1 MIHTIPYFDAHCD
14 TIHRCHTAG
23 TLFRDPELRAFYD
36 IAGNLRRS
44 GGHIDLERAGGFA
57 RYAQFFALYQSPQL
71 VPKGSSM
78 PEQGILL
85 HQRFLRE
92 MEENR
97 ERILPCR
104 TGAEVD
110 EAVGQGKAAALLS
123 IEGAE
128 LLDCDI
134 RRLDTAYDWGV
145 RLLNPVWN
153 YANRLSGSNAQ
164 QPEQGLTAYGRDF
177 LRRME
182 ELSIY
187 VDVSHLSDAGFW
199 DVVRLSRRPVVASHS
214 NSRAVCPH
222 RRNLTDDMFRAIR
235 DSGETC
241 PTIEVLIPDF
251 RGSCE
256 ALRTV
261 MDAEPHIINHNVETP
276 PAHYSR
282 IRPQADYQQSLELLR
297 RVKEAGR
304 VSKSGLMVGLGERDA
319 EVLGVLADL
328 AAAGCDIVTIGQ
340 YMRPSQKHHPVER
353 YVHPGIF
360 ESYAQKGR
368 ELGIPFVFSAPLVRS
383 SYNAEQA
390 YASLLNR
397 QQHMPS
403 EAAEPRGSEQP

>member
-23 TLFRDPELRAFYD
+23 TPFRGPELRAFYD
-36 IAGNLRRS
+36 IAGDLRRS
-44 GGHIDLERAGGFA
+44 GGHIDLERAGGFS
-57 RYAQFFALYQSPQL
+57 RYAQFFALYQSPRL
-71 VPKGSSM
+71 VPEGSSM

-110 EAVGQGKAAALLS
+110 EAVRQGKAAALLS

-235 DSGETC
+235 DSGGVAGLNYYQHFVGDDPTMEGLVRHVEHFLELDGERSLCLGGDMDGCELLAPSVGTQIAVDTAYETRR
-241 PTIEVLIPDF
+241 ESL
-251 RGSCE
+251 
-256 ALRTV
+256 
-261 MDAEPHIINHNVETP
+261 
-276 PAHYSR
+276 
-282 IRPQADYQQSLELLR
+282 LELLA
-297 RVKEAGR
+297 VLDETGDLAKVDAIH
-304 VSKSGLMVGLGERDA
+304 LGEASYISMDYMDRFTVKMPYQADFSYKLR
-319 EVLGVLADL
+319 VLELAINSDKIQDNMT
-328 AAAGCDIVTIGQ
+328 GTFDMRQEDGQ
-340 YMRPSQKHHPVER
+340 V
-353 YVHPGIF
+353 IF
-360 ESYAQKGR
+360 DQDTRK
-368 ELGIPFVFSAPLVRS
+368 
-383 SYNAEQA
+383 
-390 YASLLNR
+390 
-397 QQHMPS
+397 
-403 EAAEPRGSEQP
+403 

>member
-71 VPKGSSM
+71 VPEGSSM
-78 PEQGILL
+78 PEQGVLL

-110 EAVGQGKAAALLS
+110 AAVGQGKAAALLS

-187 VDVSHLSDAGFW
+187 IDVSHLSDAGF
-199 DVVRLSRRPVVASHS
+199 
-214 NSRAVCPH
+214 
-222 RRNLTDDMFRAIR
+222 TDDMFRAIR
-235 DSGETC
+235 DSGGVAGLNYYQHFVGED
-241 PTIEVLIPDF
+241 PTIEGLVRHVEHFLELDGERSLCLGGDMDGCELLAGGM
-251 RGSCE
+251 RGLE
-256 ALRTV
+256 DVPLLWQAL
-261 MDAEPHIINHNVETP
+261 
-276 PAHYSR
+276 
-282 IRPQADYQQSLELLR
+282 ADRGYPQSLLEDLFWNNLR
-297 RVKEAGR
+297 R
-304 VSKSGLMVGLGERDA
+304 L
-319 EVLGVLADL
+319 
-328 AAAGCDIVTIGQ
+328 I
-340 YMRPSQKHHPVER
+340 
-353 YVHPGIF
+353 
-360 ESYAQKGR
+360 
-368 ELGIPFVFSAPLVRS
+368 
-383 SYNAEQA
+383 
-390 YASLLNR
+390 
-397 QQHMPS
+397 
-403 EAAEPRGSEQP
+403 

>member
-57 RYAQFFALYQSPQL
+57 RYAQFFALYQNPRL
-71 VPKGSSM
+71 VPEGSSM
-78 PEQGILL
+78 PEQGVLL

-177 LRRME
+177 LQRME

-235 DSGETC
+235 DSGGVAGLNYYQHFVGDD
-241 PTIEVLIPDF
+241 PTMEGLV
-251 RGSCE
+251 R
-256 ALRTV
+256 
-261 MDAEPHIINHNVETP
+261 HVE
-276 PAHYSR
+276 HF
-282 IRPQADYQQSLELLR
+282 LELD
-297 RVKEAGR
+297 
-304 VSKSGLMVGLGERDA
+304 GERSLC
-319 EVLGVLADL
+319 LGGDMDGCELLAGGMRGLEDVPLLWQALADHYAGEKL
-328 AAAGCDIVTIGQ
+328 VHVAPEGSADAGSKLYGNARAGDNGLTLVAAGNDERFTITALFDNLGKGASGAAVQ
-340 YMRPSQKHHPVER
+340 NMNIML
-353 YVHPGIF
+353 GF
-360 ESYAQKGR
+360 EETAG
-368 ELGIPFVFSAPLVRS
+368 
-383 SYNAEQA
+383 
-390 YASLLNR
+390 LL
-397 QQHMPS
+397 
-403 EAAEPRGSEQP
+403 

>member
-36 IAGNLRRS
+36 TAGNLRRS

-71 VPKGSSM
+71 VPEGSSM

-110 EAVGQGKAAALLS
+110 EAVRQGKAAALLS

-177 LRRME
+177 LQRME

-235 DSGETC
+235 DSGGVAGLNYYQHFVGDD
-241 PTIEVLIPDF
+241 PTMEGLV
-251 RGSCE
+251 R
-256 ALRTV
+256 
-261 MDAEPHIINHNVETP
+261 HVE
-276 PAHYSR
+276 HF
-282 IRPQADYQQSLELLR
+282 LELD
-297 RVKEAGR
+297 
-304 VSKSGLMVGLGERDA
+304 GERSLC
-319 EVLGVLADL
+319 LGGDMDGCELLAGGMRGLEDVPLLWQALADHYAGEKL
-328 AAAGCDIVTIGQ
+328 VHVAPEGSADAGSKLYGNARAGDNGLTLVAAGNDERFTITALFDNLGKGASGAAVQ
-340 YMRPSQKHHPVER
+340 NMNIML
-353 YVHPGIF
+353 GF
-360 ESYAQKGR
+360 EETAG
-368 ELGIPFVFSAPLVRS
+368 
-383 SYNAEQA
+383 
-390 YASLLNR
+390 LL
-397 QQHMPS
+397 
-403 EAAEPRGSEQP
+403 